1 MKVFVTGAA
10 GFIGSELVRVLV
22 ARGHRV
28 TALVH
33 RTAHASMFGPEV
45 EAVVGD
51 VTVRASFE
59 AADKDPDAIAHLALL
74 DERAGQKIP
83 EMYSVWMKGTSSLLT
98 VASRRCSGTL
108 RRTSSRAAIG
118 RKPIGNT

>member
-28 TALVH
+28 TALVR
-33 RTAHASMFGPEV
+33 RTARTSVFVDGV

-59 AADKDPDAIAHLALL
+59 AAGKDPDAIARLALL
-74 DERAGQKIP
+74 HQRAGQIQLH
-83 EMYSVWMKGTSSLLT
+83 EEHRAMKT
-98 VASRRCSGTL
+98 RMER
-108 RRTSSRAAIG
+108 
-118 RKPIGNT
+118 